1 MFALSSFN
9 LAPEFVFLLKLTCS
23 VIAGSLIGLERYQN
37 GHPAGMRTFAIISLT
52 STFLT
57 ASLTEGMYG
66 NLMGQGDMGASRVI
80 QGVLQGIG
88 FIGAG
93 VIVRE
98 GFSIKG
104 LTSAASVWAVAGI
117 GILIGTGEY
126 FLAFFSTFF
135 IVLILVVFKEITLT
149 SRRSFAVIE
158 AKFAKDAVPEEEQL
172 YERFISYGFNV
183 SSIAFKG
190 AKSGAMQ
197 IKAHVWA
204 KENAAK
210 ARSRLAM
217 EFLKDPNIAD
227 FSIEPVRE

>member
-135 IVLILVVFKEITLT
+135 IVLILVAFKEITLT

>member
-1 MFALSSFN
+1 MSYLTHFFVTT
-9 LAPEFVFLLKLTCS
+9 EFTFLLKLICS
-23 VIAGSLIGLERYQN
+23 AAAGSVIGLERYHH

-52 STFLT
+52 SAFLT
-57 ASLTEGMYG
+57 ASLTQGMYG
-66 NLMGQGDMGASRVI
+66 QLMGQGDMGASRVI
-80 QGVLQGIG
+80 QGILQGIG

-104 LTSAASVWAVAGI
+104 LTSAASIWAVAGI

-126 FLAFFSTFF
+126 FLAAFGTIFTM
-135 IVLILVVFKEITLT
+135 LILVVFNEVALT

-158 AKFAKDAVPEEEQL
+158 AKFVKGAVPEEEQIYDRL
-172 YERFISYGFNV
+172 TGYGFKV
-183 SSIAFKG
+183 SSIAFRG

-197 IKAHVWA
+197 IKAHVWTS
-204 KENAAK
+204 ENAGK

-217 EFLKDPNIAD
+217 EFLKDPTVAD
-227 FSIEPVRE
+227 FSVEPVRE

>member
-1 MFALSSFN
+1 MSY
-9 LAPEFVFLLKLTCS
+9 LADFYSTPEFGFLLKLIAS
-23 VIAGSLIGLERYQN
+23 VFAGSVIGLERYQN

-57 ASLTEGMYG
+57 ASLTQGMYG

-80 QGVLQGIG
+80 QGILQGIG

-104 LTSAASVWAVAGI
+104 LTSAASIWAVAGI

-126 FLAFFSTFF
+126 FLAAFGTFF
-135 IVLILVVFKEITLT
+135 TVLILVVFKEVALT

-158 AKFAKDAVPEEEQL
+158 AKFVKDAVPEEEQIYARL
-172 YERFISYGFNV
+172 TGYGFNV
-183 SSIAFKG
+183 SSISFRG

-204 KENAAK
+204 SENATK

-217 EFLKDPNIAD
+217 EFLKDPSIAD
-227 FSIEPVRE
+227 FSVEPVRE

>member
-1 MFALSSFN
+1 MSYLHQLVSTQ
-9 LAPEFVFLLKLTCS
+9 EFVFLLRIIAA
-23 VIAGSLIGLERYQN
+23 VIAGSVIGLERYRN
-37 GHPAGMRTFAIISLT
+37 GHPAGMRTFAIITLT

-57 ASLTEGMYG
+57 TSLTQGMYG
-66 NLMGQGDMGASRVI
+66 QLMGQGDMGASRVI
-80 QGVLQGIG
+80 QGILQGIG

-104 LTSAASVWAVAGI
+104 LTSAASIWAVAGI

-126 FLAFFSTFF
+126 YLAGLGTLFTF
-135 IVLILVVFKEITLT
+135 LILVAFKEIKITG
-149 SRRSFAVIE
+149 RRSFAVIE
-158 AKFAKDAVPEEEQL
+158 AKYAKGSVPEEEDIYKRL
-172 YERFISYGFNV
+172 TSYGFHV

-197 IKAHVWA
+197 IKVHVWA
-204 KENAAK
+204 SENAAK

-217 EFLKDPNIAD
+217 EFLNDANIAD
-227 FSIEPVRE
+227 FSVEPVSE

>member
-1 MFALSSFN
+1 MSYLTGFFST
-9 LAPEFVFLLKLTCS
+9 PEFVFLSKLICS
-23 VIAGSLIGLERYQN
+23 VIAGSAIGLERYQN

-52 STFLT
+52 STLLT

-66 NLMGQGDMGASRVI
+66 HLMGQGDMGASRVI
-80 QGVLQGIG
+80 QGILQGIG

-117 GILIGTGEY
+117 GILIGTGDY
-126 FLAFFSTFF
+126 FLALFGT
-135 IVLILVVFKEITLT
+135 VLTVFILVAFKEVELT
-149 SRRSFAVIE
+149 SRRSFAIIE
-158 AKFAKDAVPEEEQL
+158 ATFANGVVPEEEQIRQRL
-172 YERFISYGFNV
+172 ASYGFHV

-197 IKAHVWA
+197 IKAHVR
-204 KENAAK
+204 AAK
-210 ARSRLAM
+210 GAARMRSHLAM
-217 EFLKDPNIAD
+217 EFQKDPDIAD
-227 FSIEPVRE
+227 FSVEPVRE